1 MYLGYKLI
9 VMGQIVIVAYQP
21 KPGKAE
27 ALKNLVKNHVSRLN
41 DEGLVTQREPVIMQ
55 TAGGVIIEVFEWLS
69 ADAIKMAHSN
79 PVVHKMWGEFAEV
92 CDYVPLNTLPE
103 TANLFAEFSALV

>member
-1 MYLGYKLI
+1 
-9 VMGQIVIVAYQP
+9 MGQIVIVAYAP

-41 DEGLVTQREPVIMQ
+41 DEGLVTLREPVIMQ
-55 TAGGVIIEVFEWLS
+55 TTEGVIIEVFEWLS

-92 CDYVPLNTLPE
+92 CDYVPLNSLPE
-103 TANLFAEFSALV
+103 TANLFAEFKAVD